1 MAKKAGKL
9 VRTGLAIAAT
19 TLAEAALQRAAED
32 PRVRRKAKELVVSTG
47 RALKRT
53 VKKVIGKRGRKTS
66 QRPTVRRKKS
76 GTARSR

>member
-1 MAKKAGKL
+1 MGIKTGKL

-32 PRVRRKAKELVVSTG
+32 PRVRRKAKEIVVSTG

-66 QRPTVRRKKS
+66 QRATVRRKKS